1 MWAPTGAVEALKAD
15 PAMSSLRR
23 SLEFYYGDP
32 AREAAMDEWYA
43 RFVEPGDLVFDVGSH
58 VGDRTGS
65 FRRLG
70 ARVVAVEPQPLC
82 VRALRAIFAGEDD
95 VVLVEAACGAYDGSV
110 RLHVNS
116 RNPTVSTASA
126 HFLRAA
132 DGAGGWEGQVWDSTV
147 EVASTTLDSL
157 IGRYGTPTFV
167 KIDVEGFEE
176 AVLAGLSVPLPALSF
191 EFTTIERAMA
201 LRCVDRL
208 TALGFAGFDLA
219 CGDDMALAFGEWQS
233 AAAVT
238 EHLRS
243 LPHEVNSGDVYCVSR
258 PP

>member
-1 MWAPTGAVEALKAD
+1 
-15 PAMSSLRR
+15 MSSLRR

-32 AREAAMDEWYA
+32 AREAAMDELYA
-43 RFVEPGDLVFDVGSH
+43 RFVEAGDLVFDVGSH

-82 VRALRAIFAGEDD
+82 LRAMRTIYAGEDD
-95 VVLVEAACGAYDGSV
+95 VMLVEAACGAYDGSV

-116 RNPTVSTASA
+116 RNPTVTTASS
-126 HFLRAA
+126 HFLDAA
-132 DGAGGWEGQVWDSTV
+132 DGADGWEDQVWDSTV

-157 IGRYGTPTFV
+157 IGRHGTPTFV

-176 AVLAGLSVPLPALSF
+176 AVLAGLSRPLPALSF

-208 TALGFAGFDLA
+208 TALGFDAFNIA
-219 CGDDMALAFGEWQS
+219 FGDDMALALGEWQS
-233 AAAVT
+233 AAEMA

-243 LPHEVNSGDVYCVSR
+243 LPHEVNSGDVYCVSPR
-258 PP
+258 P

>member
-1 MWAPTGAVEALKAD
+1 
-15 PAMSSLRR
+15 MSSLRR
-23 SLEFYYGDP
+23 SLAFYYGDP
-32 AREAAMDEWYA
+32 AREAAMDELYA
-43 RFVEPGDLVFDVGSH
+43 RFVEAGDLVFDVGSH

-82 VRALRAIFAGEDD
+82 IRAMRTIYAGEAD

-116 RNPTVSTASA
+116 RNPTVTTASA
-126 HFLRAA
+126 HFLHAA
-132 DGAGGWEGQVWDSTV
+132 HGAGGWEDQVWDSTV

-176 AVLAGLSVPLPALSF
+176 AVLAGLSRPLPALSF
-191 EFTTIERAMA
+191 EFTTIERAVA

-208 TALGFAGFDLA
+208 TALGFDGFDIA
-219 CGDDMALAFGEWQS
+219 FGDDMALAFGGWRS
-233 AAAVT
+233 AT
-238 EHLRS
+238 EMAEQLRS
-243 LPHEVNSGDVYCVSR
+243 LPHEVNSGDVYCVSQL
-258 PP
+258 P